1 MNKQIRRR
9 KEMAVRVR
17 DFSHAHPSAD
27 PSFVSILG
35 RLEESISQLVELE
48 GQQTGG
54 FLSKHSSSVR
64 RRGLRRR
71 LREGL
76 LRHLVTIAQ
85 DAAVEQPQLLEM
97 FKLPPHNITNS
108 SFQNLSR
115 KLLEQGVAQKEVLVK
130 HGLSDK
136 LLDDLTA
143 AVADFDAS
151 VAETNGGLNDHVLAG
166 AELRRVS
173 DEIMQLVAMMD
184 GVNRY
189 RFERE
194 PQLLVAWESAK
205 HVVTGPQTEE
215 EKNGGEAGTPAEP
228 AQPAPGE
235 VKPAA

>member
-1 MNKQIRRR
+1 MNRQIRRK

-35 RLEESISQLVELE
+35 RLEEGINRLVALE

-54 FLSKHSSSVR
+54 FLSKHSSTVR
-64 RRGLRRR
+64 RREVRRR

-76 LRHLVTIAQ
+76 LRHLVTIGQ
-85 DAAVEQPQLLEM
+85 DAAAEQPQLLEM
-97 FKLPPHNITNS
+97 FRLPPHNITNGA
-108 SFQNLSR
+108 FQNLSR
-115 KLLEQGVAQKEVLVK
+115 KLLEQGVAQKELLVK
-130 HGLSDK
+130 HGLSDT

-143 AVADFDAS
+143 AVGEFDAS
-151 VAETNGGLNDHVLAG
+151 VAETNGGLNNHVLAG

-173 DEIMQLVAMMD
+173 DEITQLVAMMD

-205 HVVTGPQTEE
+205 HVVTGPLTAE
-215 EKNGGEAGTPAEP
+215 EKKSEPPGVPPEA
-228 AQPAPGE
+228 AQPGE

>member
-1 MNKQIRRR
+1 MNRQIRRR

-35 RLEESISQLVELE
+35 RLEDGINRLVALE

-54 FLSKHSSSVR
+54 FLSKHSSAVR

-76 LRHLVTIAQ
+76 LRHLVTVAR
-85 DAAVEQPQLLEM
+85 DAAAEQPQLLEM
-97 FKLPPHNITNS
+97 FELPPHNLTNGA
-108 SFQNLSR
+108 FQSLSR

-130 HGLSDK
+130 HGLSDR

-143 AVADFDAS
+143 AVAEFDAS
-151 VAETNGGLNDHVLAG
+151 VAETNSGLNDHVLAG

-205 HVVTGPQTEE
+205 HVLTGPLTAE
-215 EKNGGEAGTPAEP
+215 EKQPGQPVQPGGTG
-228 AQPAPGE
+228 QPGE

>member
-1 MNKQIRRR
+1 MNRQIRRK

-35 RLEESISQLVELE
+35 RLEEGINRLVALE

-54 FLSKHSSSVR
+54 FLSKHSSTVR
-64 RRGLRRR
+64 RREVRRR

-76 LRHLVTIAQ
+76 LRHLVTIGQ
-85 DAAVEQPQLLEM
+85 DAAAEQPQLLEM
-97 FKLPPHNITNS
+97 FRLPPHNITNS

-115 KLLEQGVAQKEVLVK
+115 KLLEQGVAQKELLVK
-130 HGLSDK
+130 HGLSDT
-136 LLDDLTA
+136 LLDDLTG
-143 AVADFDAS
+143 AVGEFDAS
-151 VAETNGGLNDHVLAG
+151 VAETNGGLNNHVLAG

-173 DEIMQLVAMMD
+173 DEITQLVAMMD

-205 HVVTGPQTEE
+205 HVVTGPLTAE
-215 EKNGGEAGTPAEP
+215 EKKSEPPGVPVEP
-228 AQPAPGE
+228 AQPGE

>member
-1 MNKQIRRR
+1 
-9 KEMAVRVR
+9 MAVRVR

-35 RLEESISQLVELE
+35 RLEEGINRLVALE

-54 FLSKHSSSVR
+54 FLSKHSSTVR
-64 RRGLRRR
+64 RRELRRR

-76 LRHLVTIAQ
+76 LRHLVTIGQ
-85 DAAVEQPQLLEM
+85 DAAAEQPQLLEM
-97 FKLPPHNITNS
+97 FRLPGHNLTTGA
-108 SFQNLSR
+108 FQSLSR
-115 KLLEQGVAQKEVLVK
+115 KLLEQGVAQKELLVK

-136 LLDDLTA
+136 LLEDLTA

-173 DEIMQLVAMMD
+173 DEIMQLVGMMD

-189 RFERE
+189 RFERD
-194 PQLLVAWESAK
+194 PQLMVAWDSAK
-205 HVVTGPQTEE
+205 HVRTGPLTAE
-215 EKNGGEAGTPAEP
+215 EKNGGQPAPPAEP
-228 AQPAPGE
+228 AQPGTAGQPGE
-235 VKPAA
+235 VKSAA

>member
-1 MNKQIRRR
+1 MNRQIRRR

-35 RLEESISQLVELE
+35 RLEEAISRTVALE

-54 FLSKHSSSVR
+54 FLSKHSSTVR
-64 RRGLRRR
+64 RRDVRRR

-76 LRHLVTIAQ
+76 LRHLVTIAE
-85 DAAVEQPQLLEM
+85 DASAEQPQLLEM
-97 FKLPPHNITNS
+97 FRLPPQSASHGA
-108 SFQNLSR
+108 FQNLSR
-115 KLLEQGVAQKEVLVK
+115 KLLEQGVAQKELLVK

-143 AVADFDAS
+143 AVADLDAS
-151 VAETNGGLNDHVLAG
+151 LAETNGGLNNHVLAG

-194 PQLLVAWESAK
+194 PQLMVAWESAK
-205 HVVTGPQTEE
+205 HVVTGPLTAE
-215 EKNGGEAGTPAEP
+215 EKGSAEP
-228 AQPAPGE
+228 GTAGE

>member
-1 MNKQIRRR
+1 MNRQIRRR
-9 KEMAVRVR
+9 KEMAARVR

-35 RLEESISQLVELE
+35 RLEEGINRLVALE
-48 GQQTGG
+48 AQQTGG
-54 FLSKHSSSVR
+54 FLSKHSSAVR
-64 RRGLRRR
+64 RRSLRRR

-76 LRHLVTIAQ
+76 LRHLVTVAR
-85 DAAVEQPQLLEM
+85 DAAAEQPQLLEM
-97 FKLPPHNITNS
+97 FKLPSHNLTNGA
-108 SFQNLSR
+108 FQSLSH
-115 KLLEQGVAQKEVLVK
+115 KLLDQGVAQKEVLVK
-130 HGLSDK
+130 HGLSDR

-143 AVADFDAS
+143 GVAEFDAS
-151 VAETNGGLNDHVLAG
+151 VAETNSGHSDHVLAG

-194 PQLLVAWESAK
+194 PQLLVAWDSAR
-205 HVVTGPQTEE
+205 HVVTGPLTAE
-215 EKNGGEAGTPAEP
+215 EKNNAPA
-228 AQPAPGE
+228 APGE

>member
-1 MNKQIRRR
+1 MNRQIRRR

-27 PSFVSILG
+27 PSFASILG
-35 RLEESISQLVELE
+35 RLEEAISRTVALE

-54 FLSKHSSSVR
+54 FLSRHSSSVR
-64 RRGLRRR
+64 RRALRRR

-76 LRHLVTIAQ
+76 LRHLVTIAR

-97 FKLPPHNITNS
+97 FKLPPSHASTGA
-108 SFQNLSR
+108 FQNLSR

-143 AVADFDAS
+143 AVAEFDAS
-151 VAETNGGLNDHVLAG
+151 VAETNSGHSGHVLAG

-194 PQLLVAWESAK
+194 PQLLVAWKSAK
-205 HVVTGPQTEE
+205 HVVTGPLTADER
-215 EKNGGEAGTPAEP
+215 KDEP
-228 AQPAPGE
+228 AAPGE

>member
-1 MNKQIRRR
+1 MNRQIRRK

-35 RLEESISQLVELE
+35 RLEEGINRLVALE

-54 FLSKHSSSVR
+54 FLSK
-64 RRGLRRR
+64 RRR

-76 LRHLVTIAQ
+76 LRHLVTIGQ
-85 DAAVEQPQLLEM
+85 DAAAEQPQLLEM
-97 FKLPPHNITNS
+97 FRLPPHNITNGA
-108 SFQNLSR
+108 FQNLSR
-115 KLLEQGVAQKEVLVK
+115 KLLEQGVAQKELLVK
-130 HGLSDK
+130 HGLSDT

-143 AVADFDAS
+143 AVGEFDAS

-173 DEIMQLVAMMD
+173 DEITQLVAMMD

-205 HVVTGPQTEE
+205 HVVTGPLTAE
-215 EKNGGEAGTPAEP
+215 EKKRAPTGVPAEP
-228 AQPAPGE
+228 AQPGE

>member
-1 MNKQIRRR
+1 
-9 KEMAVRVR
+9 MAVRVR

-35 RLEESISQLVELE
+35 RLEEAISRTVALE

-54 FLSKHSSSVR
+54 FLSKHSSTVR
-64 RRGLRRR
+64 RRDVRRR

-76 LRHLVTIAQ
+76 LRHLVTIAE
-85 DAAVEQPQLLEM
+85 DASAEQPQLLEM
-97 FKLPPHNITNS
+97 FRLPPQSASHGA
-108 SFQNLSR
+108 FQNLSR
-115 KLLEQGVAQKEVLVK
+115 KLLEQGVAQKELLVK

-143 AVADFDAS
+143 AVADLDAS
-151 VAETNGGLNDHVLAG
+151 LAETNGGLNNHVLAG

-194 PQLLVAWESAK
+194 PQLMVAWESAK
-205 HVVTGPQTEE
+205 HVVTGPLTAE
-215 EKNGGEAGTPAEP
+215 EKGSAEP
-228 AQPAPGE
+228 GTAGE

>member
-1 MNKQIRRR
+1 MNRQIRRK

-35 RLEESISQLVELE
+35 RLEEGVNRLVALE

-54 FLSKHSSSVR
+54 FLSKHSSTVR
-64 RRGLRRR
+64 RREVRRR

-76 LRHLVTIAQ
+76 LRHLVTIGQ
-85 DAAVEQPQLLEM
+85 DAAAEQPQLLEM
-97 FKLPPHNITNS
+97 FRLPPHNITNS

-115 KLLEQGVAQKEVLVK
+115 KLLEQGVAQKELLVK
-130 HGLSDK
+130 HGLSDT
-136 LLDDLTA
+136 LLDDLTG
-143 AVADFDAS
+143 AVGEFDAS
-151 VAETNGGLNDHVLAG
+151 VAETNGGLNNHVLAG

-173 DEIMQLVAMMD
+173 DEITQLVAMMD

-205 HVVTGPQTEE
+205 HVVTGPLTAE
-215 EKNGGEAGTPAEP
+215 EKKRAPTGVPAEP
-228 AQPAPGE
+228 AQPGE

>member
-1 MNKQIRRR
+1 MNKHIRRK

-85 DAAVEQPQLLEM
+85 DASAEQPQLLEM

-166 AELRRVS
+166 AELQRVS

-215 EKNGGEAGTPAEP
+215 EKRSE
-228 AQPAPGE
+228 QPGDPGLTGQPGE

>member
-1 MNKQIRRR
+1 MNRQIRRK

-35 RLEESISQLVELE
+35 RLEEGINRLVALE

-54 FLSKHSSSVR
+54 FLSKHSSTVR
-64 RRGLRRR
+64 RREVRRR

-76 LRHLVTIAQ
+76 LRHLVTIGQ
-85 DAAVEQPQLLEM
+85 DAAAEQPQLLEM
-97 FKLPPHNITNS
+97 FRLPAHNITNGA
-108 SFQNLSR
+108 FQNLSR
-115 KLLEQGVAQKEVLVK
+115 KLLEQGVAQKELLVK
-130 HGLSDK
+130 HGLSDT

-143 AVADFDAS
+143 AVGEFDAS

-173 DEIMQLVAMMD
+173 DEITQLVAMMD

-205 HVVTGPQTEE
+205 HVVTGPLTAE
-215 EKNGGEAGTPAEP
+215 EKKSEPPGVPVEP
-228 AQPAPGE
+228 AQPGE